1 MRINKAIMIY
11 YRKMGSRGF
20 GPHGLSA
27 LTCRVFIVEGQ
38 STWEEKYYLS
48 NANPARVDLYISKG
62 VLEGKRKLEK
72 SF

>member
-1 MRINKAIMIY
+1 MKKTTVDCKSKGECAQRRGIMRINKAIMIY

-48 NANPARVDLYISKG
+48 NANPA
-62 VLEGKRKLEK
+62 
-72 SF
+72 